1 MQPEGNTMSTEVE
14 RLHAACE
21 RDFSDPAGWPHL
33 SAYPNSLALC
43 IIDAIYST
51 GARHLTVER
60 IVERYRGHRAGQG
73 GDADSDGA
81 RALLANIHD
90 LGGPQQWAS
99 QIGNRRPTSTA
110 KNAPLRAVALQEA
123 AQSLVGLGIQTAEDL
138 RVSAEDDDRY
148 ELAKTAWC
156 SVPGQRS
163 GATWAYLVTLAQIPG
178 ITVDRAVAV
187 YVAREADTRV
197 HAAALLRAV
206 SERAG
211 WQVGAL
217 HHAIWR
223 FESGR
228 PHQRQL
234 PA

>member
-1 MQPEGNTMSTEVE
+1 MSTEVE

-21 RDFSDPAGWPHL
+21 RDLGDPAGWPDPT
-33 SAYPNSLALC
+33 AYPNALALC
-43 IIDAIYST
+43 IIDAIYVT

-81 RALLANIHD
+81 GELLASIHG
-90 LGGPQQWAS
+90 LGGPRQWAS

-110 KNAPLRAVALQEA
+110 KGAPLRSAALLA
-123 AQSLVGLGIQTAEDL
+123 AAHALVELGIRTAEDL
-138 RVSAEDDDRY
+138 RTAAQDDDRRAA
-148 ELAKTAWC
+148 AKAAWC
-156 SVPGQRS
+156 AVPGQQS
-163 GATWAYLVTLAQIPG
+163 GFTWGYLVTLAQVPG
-178 ITVDRAVAV
+178 VTVDRAVAG
-187 YVAREADTRV
+187 YVAREAGTAAP
-197 HAAALLRAV
+197 AAALLRAV
-206 SERAG
+206 SESAG
-211 WQVGAL
+211 WEIAAL

-228 PHQRQL
+228 PYQREV